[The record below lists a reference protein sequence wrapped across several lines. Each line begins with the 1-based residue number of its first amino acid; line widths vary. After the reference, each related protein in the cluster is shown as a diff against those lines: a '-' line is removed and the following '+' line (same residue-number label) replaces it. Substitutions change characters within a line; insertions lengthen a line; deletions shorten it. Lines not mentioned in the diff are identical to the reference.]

1 MANIYASDFE
11 NDISSMKST
20 HVWGAGIVDIYSTD
34 VKMYNDIDG
43 WFDYIQTIPTK
54 SIIYFHNLNYDVNFI
69 LSHLNKMKFKQCTA
83 NKRSGKPD
91 ISNGYSIIASGEGSF
106 YQLTIRFDKNYVFIR
121 DSLKLMNG
129 KLKKIAK
136 DLKIPEEYY
145 KIDEPQDFYTKA
157 RPLPYTMTDEEK
169 KYLYNDCM
177 ALAHILQHCVD
188 MGLTNKLTAAGF
200 ALDQFKTIFML
211 QDNPN
216 ADESKPLFFRDK
228 DNHYRRF
235 FPVLESGDKEG
246 YIYFYKYNK
255 EIKLHKIKNKYF
267 DKNKKEYKEEDVI
280 KRYAPD
286 KFGRLAYKGGFC
298 FVNTDES
305 VKKKHLYVYD
315 VNSMYPAQML
325 GVTDANGKKHGGEFP
340 FGKAY
345 YFEKIIPEDNLYI
358 VHIKAM
364 FKVKNGHIPFIQL
377 KGNSMFL
384 ENEYVRD
391 SDGVQDLWLTSVDY
405 ELFHDQYNV
414 EYEEIIDGYYFAS
427 RTDIFRDYINKFY
440 EMKKQGKKDKNPT
453 LTALAK
459 ICLNSLYG
467 KFGTRPHMPNP
478 QVFFDEDNIMHLM
491 TSDDDISDNEGE
503 YIPVACFVTAYARDY
518 IVRSA
523 QANYK
528 HFLYSDTDS
537 MHMDAPAKG
546 IWIDP
551 YELGAWDCEADDI
564 IQGRYIRQKTY
575 VEQHADGHW
584 DIRACGMPEQCKDL
598 LLDQY
603 GDGLIDVFHKGFEI
617 EGKLARKRVRGGVI
631 LHQTTFAIKVKK

>member
-1 MANIYASDFE
+1 MVHIYASDFE

-43 WFDYIQTIPTK
+43 WFDYIKTIPSK

-69 LSHLNKMKFKQCTA
+69 LAHLNKLNFKQCQS
-83 NKRSGKPD
+83 NKRSGKPVLE
-91 ISNGYSIIASGEGSF
+91 NGYSIIASGEGSF
-106 YQLTIRFDKNYVFIR
+106 YQLTIRFNKNYIFIR

-157 RPLPYTMTDEEK
+157 RPLPYIMTDEEK

-216 ADESKPLFFRDK
+216 ADVNQPLFFRDK

-235 FPVLESGDKEG
+235 FPVLPAN
-246 YIYFYKYNK
+246 I
-255 EIKLHKIKNKYF
+255 
-267 DKNKKEYKEEDVI
+267 
-280 KRYAPD
+280 D
-286 KFGRLAYKGGFC
+286 KFCRKAYKGGFC

-305 VKKKHLYVYD
+305 IKKKSLYVYD

-325 GVTDANGKKHGGEFP
+325 GVIDANGKKHGGEFP
-340 FGKAY
+340 IGKPY
-345 YFEKIIPEDNLYI
+345 YFEKIIPADHLYI
-358 VHIKAM
+358 VHIKAI
-364 FKVKNGHIPFIQL
+364 FKVKKNHIPFIQL

-391 SDGVQDLWLTSVDY
+391 SDGIQDLWLTSVDY

-427 RTDIFRDYINKFY
+427 RMDIFRDYINKFY

-478 QVFFDEDNIMHLM
+478 TVFFDEDNIMHLM
-491 TSDDDISDNEGE
+491 ITEDDISDNEGE

-523 QANYK
+523 QVNYK

-537 MHMDAPAKG
+537 MHMDAPAED

-598 LLDQY
+598 LLEQY
-603 GDGLIDVFHKGFEI
+603 GDDLIDVFQKGFEI
-617 EGKLARKRVRGGVI
+617 EGKLARKRVNGGVI

>member
-216 ADESKPLFFRDK
+216 ADENKPLFFRDK

-235 FPVLESGDKEG
+235 FPVLD
-246 YIYFYKYNK
+246 
-255 EIKLHKIKNKYF
+255 
-267 DKNKKEYKEEDVI
+267 
-280 KRYAPD
+280 APID
-286 KFGRLAYKGGFC
+286 KFCRKAYKGGFC

-305 VKKKHLYVYD
+305 IKKKSLYVYD

-340 FGKAY
+340 IGKAY
-345 YFEKIIPEDNLYI
+345 YFEKEIPDDHLYI
-358 VHIKAM
+358 VHIKSI
-364 FKVKNGHIPFIQL
+364 FKVKKNHIPFIQL

-391 SDGVQDLWLTSVDY
+391 SEGIQDLWLTSVDY
-405 ELFHDQYNV
+405 ELFHDQYNI

-478 QVFFDEDNIMHLM
+478 KVFFDEDNIMHLM

-546 IWIDP
+546 IWIDS

-575 VEQHADGHW
+575 VEQHVDGHW

-617 EGKLARKRVRGGVI
+617 EGKLARKRVKGGVI